1 MHCSESKMNDKK
13 ELYTIV
19 WTQVY
24 PNYQELIDQEM
35 DKILAESEYKE
46 ANEIINRIK
55 RMIN

>member
-1 MHCSESKMNDKK
+1 MNDKK

-24 PNYQELIDQEM
+24 PNYQELIDQEI